1 MELCPGYI
9 DEESGGY
16 DVLNCRGFKG
26 WIYLEKFFFEITLA
40 IHLGSMIYYYS
51 GRLLGK

>member
-1 MELCPGYI
+1 MASILQV
-9 DEESGGY
+9 DH
-16 DVLNCRGFKG
+16 VLKLPRFKG

-40 IHLGSMIYYYS
+40 IHLGSMIYLYS